1 MMFLL
6 WVGRRPPQTAGREI
20 LPATSGYCVLLR
32 VASTS
37 RLRFALLMA
46 AIIAAGSLKGR
57 LARQK
62 RQKGSLKRFQ
72 AALGMGKRA

>member
-6 WVGRRPPQTAGREI
+6 WVGRLPPQTAGREI
-20 LPATSGYCVLLR
+20 LPAASGYCVLLN

-46 AIIAAGSLKGR
+46 AIIAAGSLKSR
-57 LARQK
+57 PARQNGK
-62 RQKGSLKRFQ
+62 K
-72 AALGMGKRA
+72 AA